1 METRLTLRPG
11 QNGTKKLVERYGER
25 LIRVRYLYDPQT
37 QRRLKTVELV
47 VESVPW
53 RPRMRHPRRRDDE
66 IVAVRIAF
74 SESDLR
80 ERAKRLGAVW
90 RPAQKQN
97 YGRSAG
103 AMPNAS
109 ASPTACQD
117 RTPSK
122 ANTPRYMPAYFSIYR
137 WMVASTNRCF

>member
-25 LIRVRYLYDPQT
+25 LVRVRYLYDPQT

-53 RPRMRHPRRRDDE
+53 RAHTRRPRRRNDE

-74 SESDLR
+74 SEADLR
-80 ERAKRLGAVW
+80 ERAKRLGAIW
-90 RPAQKQN
+90 RPAQKLWEITW
-97 YGRSAG
+97 GSAKRLG
-103 AMPNAS
+103 L
-109 ASPTACQD
+109 TD
-117 RTPSK
+117 R
-122 ANTPRYMPAYFSIYR
+122 
-137 WMVASTNRCF
+137 VAGSDAQQSEHP